1 MSENIKRILVSLI
14 GGPVILG
21 SIYLGGVYFFIVV
34 TIISL
39 LCQLEFYN
47 IAEQKNV
54 KIYKYLG
61 LLAGFALLCL
71 YYLNKE
77 EYFLPA
83 ILSISLMFFILE
95 LFSGRETP
103 MLNMSLSVAGIIY
116 PTLLIGTLYPLRQL
130 NNVRDIPGLNL
141 IIAILAGVWLCDT
154 AAYYIGKNIGKH
166 KLLPRVSPNKTW
178 EGSAAGFIASLT
190 AIASLKYYGFLGDSF
205 TTVDVIMLSLFT
217 GVGGQLGDLFESLI
231 KRDAGVKDS
240 GFLLPGH
247 GGFLDRFDALIF
259 AAPLA
264 YLYIFYADLFIYI
277 LY

>member
-1 MSENIKRILVSLI
+1 MSENMKRILVSLI

-34 TIISL
+34 IVISL
-39 LCQLEFYN
+39 LSQLEFYN
-47 IAEQKNV
+47 IAQQKSLN
-54 KIYKYLG
+54 IYKYLG

-71 YYLNKE
+71 YYLSKE

-83 ILSISLMFFILE
+83 VLFISLLFLIIE
-95 LFSGRETP
+95 IFSGRESP
-103 MLNMSLSVAGIIY
+103 LLNTSLSVSGVIY
-116 PTLLIGTLYPLRQL
+116 PTLLIGTMYPLRQMDHL
-130 NNVRDIPGLNL
+130 SGIPGLNL
-141 IIAILAGVWLCDT
+141 IVALLAGVWLCDT
-154 AAYYIGKNIGKH
+154 AAYYIGKAIGKH

-190 AIASLKYYGFLGDSF
+190 AISSLKYYGFLGDSF
-205 TTVDVIMLSLFT
+205 TTVDIALLSLFT

-259 AAPLA
+259 AAPLT
-264 YLYIFYADLFIYI
+264 YIYFIYFR
-277 LY
+277 